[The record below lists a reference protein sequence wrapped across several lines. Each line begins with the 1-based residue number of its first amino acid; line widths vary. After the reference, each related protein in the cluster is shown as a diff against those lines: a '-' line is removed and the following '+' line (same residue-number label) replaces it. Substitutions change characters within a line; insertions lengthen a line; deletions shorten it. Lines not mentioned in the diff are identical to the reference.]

1 MVSPA
6 YKAYWVSQDYFPF
19 KKEKKK
25 WRYNENYHWKIFI
38 NLSSLLTANSKDKS
52 FRHVCKQTVFTEDTW
67 SRSMDEYC
75 LGTQPP
81 TIPFKS
87 TSSHCCLSLNSHVL
101 TGLWT
106 YVQSSPE
113 SGVLGCLFFFFF
125 YNLHKNIG
133 KCYGKCKFLIVLRK
147 KNP

>member
-1 MVSPA
+1 
-6 YKAYWVSQDYFPF
+6 
-19 KKEKKK
+19 
-25 WRYNENYHWKIFI
+25 
-38 NLSSLLTANSKDKS
+38 
-52 FRHVCKQTVFTEDTW
+52 
-67 SRSMDEYC
+67 MDEYC

-113 SGVLGCLFFFFF
+113 SGALGCLFFFFF

-147 KNP
+147 KNPQIICIGSFFKKSHFIPIMKSMILVIVSCRCTININHKSTKHR